1 MTEKTITLAH
11 LEMAALRSMQL
22 SSEVAA
28 AAGAAIEELAARS
41 ATMEQVNA
49 AIAAAVDRAIEE
61 AY

>member
-1 MTEKTITLAH
+1 MADKTTTLTQMK
-11 LEMAALRSMQL
+11 LQALRTVEL

-28 AAGAAIEELAARS
+28 AAAAAIEELAARS

-49 AIAAAVDRAIEE
+49 AIAAAVSGAIEE